1 MEEQRLQEV
10 ARIISEKL
18 IYPVYQPIVSLK
30 DGSIYA
36 YEALSR
42 ITAENTSLNIME
54 LFEGAGRSGYLWELE
69 KICRTK
75 ALKHA
80 VEKPEGMKLFINVDG
95 NILRDSKFIKGFTK
109 EKLGVYSLKTKDV
122 VFEITERSDYDDP
135 QLLSELI
142 KHYREQGYE
151 VALDDLGSGYS
162 GLNRLQNIK
171 PEYVKVDYEL
181 IHDIDKDKSKKS
193 LLRMLVRHCN
203 DMDYKLI
210 AEGIETKEEL
220 QCLINLGVKYGQ
232 GFLLGMPDKEFQ
244 NIDPHVIKLIE
255 ELQKSKKKSHSNK
268 IGNIGKMGTIV
279 YPTCSVEHAMTLFS
293 QAPRIPC
300 IAIVDSECKFYGFI
314 YRDEVMRYADD
325 KQKSRL
331 TVEGIMDPDILKID
345 ADKTIKETI
354 GRLMIREE
362 QEFYKPFAIIRKHRY
377 FGVATIRDVLIAIGK
392 EL

>member
-142 KHYREQGYE
+142 KHYREQG
-151 VALDDLGSGYS
+151 
-162 GLNRLQNIK
+162 
-171 PEYVKVDYEL
+171 
-181 IHDIDKDKSKKS
+181 
-193 LLRMLVRHCN
+193 
-203 DMDYKLI
+203 
-210 AEGIETKEEL
+210 
-220 QCLINLGVKYGQ
+220 
-232 GFLLGMPDKEFQ
+232 
-244 NIDPHVIKLIE
+244 
-255 ELQKSKKKSHSNK
+255 
-268 IGNIGKMGTIV
+268 
-279 YPTCSVEHAMTLFS
+279 
-293 QAPRIPC
+293 
-300 IAIVDSECKFYGFI
+300 
-314 YRDEVMRYADD
+314 
-325 KQKSRL
+325 
-331 TVEGIMDPDILKID
+331 
-345 ADKTIKETI
+345 
-354 GRLMIREE
+354 
-362 QEFYKPFAIIRKHRY
+362 
-377 FGVATIRDVLIAIGK
+377 
-392 EL
+392 

>member
-80 VEKPEGMKLFINVDG
+80 VEKPEGTKLFINVDG

-135 QLLSELI
+135 RGTGILQ
-142 KHYREQGYE
+142 
-151 VALDDLGSGYS
+151 ALCHHQKAPVFWCGDNPRCPDRYWKGIVG
-162 GLNRLQNIK
+162 
-171 PEYVKVDYEL
+171 
-181 IHDIDKDKSKKS
+181 DK
-193 LLRMLVRHCN
+193 R
-203 DMDYKLI
+203 
-210 AEGIETKEEL
+210 
-220 QCLINLGVKYGQ
+220 
-232 GFLLGMPDKEFQ
+232 
-244 NIDPHVIKLIE
+244 
-255 ELQKSKKKSHSNK
+255 
-268 IGNIGKMGTIV
+268 
-279 YPTCSVEHAMTLFS
+279 
-293 QAPRIPC
+293 
-300 IAIVDSECKFYGFI
+300 
-314 YRDEVMRYADD
+314 
-325 KQKSRL
+325 
-331 TVEGIMDPDILKID
+331 
-345 ADKTIKETI
+345 
-354 GRLMIREE
+354 
-362 QEFYKPFAIIRKHRY
+362 
-377 FGVATIRDVLIAIGK
+377 
-392 EL
+392 